1 MGKLWENYGK
11 AMGNNHQECGQPWA
25 NTIIPF
31 GDGLYHSFMVILAMV
46 DCWVY
51 HFTWLFMEYMNAIG
65 TLYSQALFVEFSCP
79 WLFLTV
85 YGGSHGRFSSMIY
98 LSIIIKHCDFPVC
111 NL

>member
-1 MGKLWENYGK
+1 MGKLWESHGK
-11 AMGNNHQECGQPWA
+11 QSPRMWATMG

-46 DCWVY
+46 DYWVY

-65 TLYSQALFVEFSCP
+65 TLYSHALFVEFSYP

-85 YGGSHGRFSSMIY
+85 YCGSHGQFSSMIY
-98 LSIIIKHCDFPVC
+98 LYKIII
-111 NL
+111 